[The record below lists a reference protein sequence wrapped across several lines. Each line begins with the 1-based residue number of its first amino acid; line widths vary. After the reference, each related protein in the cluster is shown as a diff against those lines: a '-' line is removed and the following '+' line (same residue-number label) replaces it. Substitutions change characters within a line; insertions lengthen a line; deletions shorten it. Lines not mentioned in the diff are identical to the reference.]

1 MSTIALLDRIRHDWQ
16 VREPDMATAPML
28 TFITLARAQS
38 LLGDAVRSTAA
49 RADLTSATRDLLFT
63 LYRSAPPE
71 GLSASE
77 IAALLAVSPAT
88 VTGSTD
94 RLEARGLL
102 TRTLDPDDRRSWRIA
117 LTDAGRALVRSH
129 LPEHL
134 AFEQS
139 LLAALTPDE
148 ITQLETLLRRLIDH
162 AETNGLV

>member
-1 MSTIALLDRIRHDWQ
+1 MSTLALLDRIRHDWRPRK
-16 VREPDMATAPML
+16 REGHPAPWL
-28 TFITLARAQS
+28 TYTPGARTLAWLGAA
-38 LLGDAVRSTAA
+38 LLATAA
-49 RADLTSATRDLLFT
+49 RADLASATRDLLFT
-63 LYRSAPPE
+63 VYRSAPQD
-71 GLSASE
+71 GLPASE
-77 IAALLAVSPAT
+77 LAALLAVSPAT